1 MDEASATLARAWP
14 GRLISLEGIDGA
26 GKSTQAAALAS
37 WLAAADAREVISVR
51 EPGETGLGRDVR
63 EIVLHRSWDARL
75 DPWAEALLLVAAR
88 AQLLSET
95 VIPAL
100 MRGVVVICDRFVD
113 STLAYQ
119 GAARGLGMEPLRRL
133 HAESCGDIWPDLTV
147 YLELPVPAA
156 LRRRTDSELPLDRME
171 AGGGVF
177 LEHVARGFAEIAA
190 AEPRRVVRVDATLP
204 PAAVSTVIRTLV
216 AERLAVPA

>member
-1 MDEASATLARAWP
+1 MDEASVTSARAWP

-26 GKSTQAAALAS
+26 GKSTQAAALAAS
-37 WLAAADAREVISVR
+37 LAADGRDVLSLR
-51 EPGETGLGRDVR
+51 EPGETALGREVR
-63 EIVLHRSWDARL
+63 EIVLHRTWDARL
-75 DPWAEALLLVAAR
+75 DAWAEALLLVAAR
-88 AQLLSET
+88 AQLLSEI

-147 YLELPVPAA
+147 YLELPVTAA
-156 LRRRTDSELPLDRME
+156 VRRRKDSELPLDRME
-171 AGGGVF
+171 VGGGAF
-177 LEHVARGFAEIAA
+177 LENVARGFAEIAA
-190 AEPRRVVRVDATLP
+190 AEPLRVARVDATRP
-204 PAAVSTVIRTLV
+204 PAEVATAIRALV